1 MTDNIGKFWML
12 GLLVGFGIGL
22 FSGIGIANYNDNISQ
37 ETSKKQLIELGVG
50 SYDSRTG
57 AFQVKACPK

>member
-1 MTDNIGKFWML
+1 MTDNTGKFWIL
-12 GLLVGFGIGL
+12 GMTVGFGIGL
-22 FSGIGIANYNDNISQ
+22 LSGIGVANYNDNVSQ
-37 ETSKKQLIELGVG
+37 EASKKQLIEIGVG

>member
-1 MTDNIGKFWML
+1 MTGNFVHFCLL
-12 GLLVGFGIGL
+12 GLLFSFIIGFL
-22 FSGIGIANYNDNISQ
+22 SGIGVSNYNDNVSQ
-37 ETSKKQLIELGVG
+37 EASKKQLIELGVG